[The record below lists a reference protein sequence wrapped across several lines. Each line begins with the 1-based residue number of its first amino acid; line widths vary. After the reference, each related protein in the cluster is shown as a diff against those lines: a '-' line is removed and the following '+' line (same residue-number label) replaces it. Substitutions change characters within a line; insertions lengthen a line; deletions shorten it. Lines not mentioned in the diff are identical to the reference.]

1 MAETTVFSQPPR
13 LGDLLVDQGL
23 LTRDQLAQALKRQQ
37 ETGERLGQ
45 ALVSLGY
52 VTPRQIAEVL
62 EFQLGIPHVT
72 LADFPPEEEA
82 LRSIPG
88 TLARRHQVLPLRIS
102 GSALLL
108 AMADPLNVVAV
119 DEVRLASGYEV
130 RPAVA
135 TEEEIAQE
143 IRNHYGALENVAQE
157 SRRLSQ
163 SRTREEP
170 VPGSPSGTDSAAA
183 INIVD
188 SLFAQAVEARAS
200 DIHIEPLDE
209 DLRVRFRIDG
219 VLQPVINLNS
229 GVLGPLISRIKVM
242 AGMDIA
248 ERRAPQD
255 GRIELKQGGHE
266 IDVRVST
273 LPTIRG
279 EKVVLRLLDK
289 TTRIMSL
296 SALGFA
302 AQALTGFRQL
312 IARPYGMVLV
322 TGPTGC
328 GKTTTLYAAL
338 RTLNTPQQNII
349 TIEDPV
355 EYQIPGINQ
364 VQVNPKAGID
374 FATGLRAILRQ
385 DPNIIMVGEIRDSET
400 ADVAIRSAL
409 TGHLVL
415 STLHTNDA
423 AGTITRLLD
432 MGVEPYL
439 VASALAGVVAQ
450 RLVRCVCPRC
460 EEEYLPEPE
469 EWTLLELGPDRPP
482 EPLKRGR
489 GCPAC
494 RYTGY
499 WGRTAIQE
507 SMVVTPALRRLILA
521 KASAEEIRAAALQ
534 EGMIPLLQD
543 GVAKV
548 LAGRTTIAEV
558 IRAAL

>member
-1 MAETTVFSQPPR
+1 MAEAGRRIQPPR
-13 LGDLLVDQGL
+13 LGDLLVEQGL
-23 LTRDQLAQALKRQQ
+23 LTKEQLAQALKRQQ
-37 ETGERLGQ
+37 ETGERPGQ

-52 VTPRQIAEVL
+52 VTPQQIAEVL

-88 TLARRHQVLPLRIS
+88 ALARRHQVLPLRIR

-108 AMADPLNVVAV
+108 AMADPLNVVAI

-143 IRNHYGALENVAQE
+143 IKNRYGALENVVQE
-157 SRRLSQ
+157 SRRLG
-163 SRTREEP
+163 R
-170 VPGSPSGTDSAAA
+170 GGGDSTTGDLAATA
-183 INIVD
+183 TADVVNIVD

-200 DIHIEPLDE
+200 DIHIEPFD
-209 DLRVRFRIDG
+209 DGARVRFRIDG
-219 VLQPVINLNS
+219 VLQPVINLSS

-248 ERRAPQD
+248 ERRVPQD
-255 GRIELKQGGHE
+255 GRIELNQSGHE

-289 TTRIMSL
+289 TARIKNL
-296 SALGFA
+296 AALGFGA
-302 AQALTGFRQL
+302 PALERFRQL
-312 IARPYGMVLV
+312 ITRPYGMVLV

-338 RTLNTPQQNII
+338 SSLNTPQQNII

-364 VQVNPKAGID
+364 VQVNPKAGLD
-374 FATGLRAILRQ
+374 FANGLRAILRQ
-385 DPNIIMVGEIRDSET
+385 DPNIIMVGEIRDTET
-400 ADVAIRSAL
+400 ADIAIRSAL

-432 MGVEPYL
+432 MGIEPYL

-450 RLVRCVCPRC
+450 RLVRCICPRC
-460 EEEYLPEPE
+460 AEEYIPEPG
-469 EWTLLELGPDRPP
+469 EWALLQLSPAQPP
-482 EPLKRGR
+482 TPLKRGR

-499 WGRTAIQE
+499 YGRTAIQE
-507 SMVVTPALRRLILA
+507 SMVLTPALRELILA
-521 KASAEEIRAAALQ
+521 KKSAEEIRAVAIQ
-534 EGMIPLLQD
+534 EGMSPLFQD

-548 LAGRTTIAEV
+548 LAGQTTISEV

>member
-1 MAETTVFSQPPR
+1 MAEAGWRIQPPR
-13 LGDLLVDQGL
+13 LGDLLVEQGL
-23 LTRDQLAQALKRQQ
+23 LTKEQLAQSLKRQQ
-37 ETGERLGQ
+37 ETGEHLGQ

-52 VTPRQIAEVL
+52 VTPQQIAEVL

-88 TLARRHQVLPLRIS
+88 ALARRHQVLPLRIR

-108 AMADPLNVVAV
+108 AMADPLNVVAI

-143 IRNHYGALENVAQE
+143 IKNRYGALENVVQE
-157 SRRLSQ
+157 SRRLGRGGGDS
-163 SRTREEP
+163 TTGDL
-170 VPGSPSGTDSAAA
+170 VPTATADVV
-183 INIVD
+183 NIVD

-200 DIHIEPLDE
+200 DIHIEPFD
-209 DLRVRFRIDG
+209 DGARVRFRIDG
-219 VLQPVINLNS
+219 VLQPVINLSS

-242 AGMDIA
+242 GGMDIA
-248 ERRAPQD
+248 ERRVPQD
-255 GRIELKQGGHE
+255 GRIELNQSGHE

-289 TTRIMSL
+289 TARIKNL
-296 SALGFA
+296 AALGFA
-302 AQALTGFRQL
+302 APALERFRQL
-312 IARPYGMVLV
+312 ITRPYGMVLV

-338 RTLNTPQQNII
+338 SNLNTPQQNII

-364 VQVNPKAGID
+364 VQVNPKAGLD
-374 FATGLRAILRQ
+374 FANGLRAILRQ
-385 DPNIIMVGEIRDSET
+385 DPNIIMVGEIRDTET
-400 ADVAIRSAL
+400 ADIAIRSAL

-432 MGVEPYL
+432 MGIEPYL

-450 RLVRCVCPRC
+450 RLVRCICPRC
-460 EEEYLPEPE
+460 TEEYIPEPE
-469 EWTLLELGPDRPP
+469 EWALLQLSPAQPP
-482 EPLKRGR
+482 APLKRGR

-499 WGRTAIQE
+499 YGRTAIQE
-507 SMVVTPALRRLILA
+507 SMVLTPALRELILA
-521 KASAEEIRAAALQ
+521 KKSAEEIRAVAIK
-534 EGMIPLLQD
+534 EGMTPLFQD

-548 LAGRTTIAEV
+548 LAGQTTISEV